1 MENALFVGLSRQMAL
16 GREMDVIA
24 NNLANSNTGGFKAE
38 EVVFHPDYTP
48 DRGSA
53 IKHAKPIAFV
63 ADYGLT
69 RNLQEG
75 EFTPTGNPLD
85 VAISGQGYLAVQT
98 PDGDRYTRN
107 GHLGTDSSGQLVTSD
122 GNPVLD
128 DAGKPIVLKATDGA
142 PTIAGDGTISA
153 KSGRIAKLKIVDF
166 PDENGLQR
174 QGGTLL
180 ATDQTPVPA
189 GKAKVVQGMLESSNV
204 QSVVQMTRMI
214 DVLRAY
220 QANANLMQANDE
232 LIRRA
237 IDHIGNARA

>member
-16 GREMDVIA
+16 GREMEVIA
-24 NNLANSNTGGFKAE
+24 NNLANANTGGFKAE
-38 EVVFHPDYTP
+38 EVVFHPDYAP

-63 ADYGLT
+63 LDHGLA

-75 EFTPTGNPLD
+75 EFTPTGNSLD
-85 VAISGQGYLAVQT
+85 IAINGEGYLTVQT
-98 PDGDRYTRN
+98 PDGNRYTRN
-107 GHLGTDSSGQLVTSD
+107 GHLGTDSSGQVVTSD
-122 GNPVLD
+122 GHPVLD
-128 DAGKPIVLKATDGA
+128 DAGKPIVLKAADGA
-142 PTIAGDGTISA
+142 PTIAGDGTIST
-153 KSGRIAKLKIVDF
+153 KNGRVAKLKIVDF
-166 PDENGLQR
+166 PNANALQR

-180 ATDQTPVPA
+180 ATDQTPVAA

-204 QSVVQMTRMI
+204 QPVVQMTRMI

-237 IDHIGNARA
+237 IDRIGNARA